1 VLNLH
6 RAYCDATGTTIDY
19 VAAFTDAVAFNN
31 GPLRC
36 IA

>member
-1 VLNLH
+1 LNLH
-6 RAYCDATGTTIDY
+6 RAYCDAAGTDIDL